1 MNADR
6 AQGLVAS
13 ESLLRETLDYLMRL
27 PVNPMTA
34 QLARKIRTHLE
45 DPAQAREVRDAALV
59 INAAE
64 QNRDLRSGVAW
75 YTAAGLP
82 ALEVVVGAGCSV
94 ATISSPAARLYG
106 GASAGKQFSKKLI
119 DSLIA
124 GQRVALGPHEPATA
138 PTIRP

>member
-1 MNADR
+1 MNADH
-6 AQGLVAS
+6 AAGLVAS
-13 ESLLRETLDYLMRL
+13 ERLLLETLDYLMRL

-75 YTAAGLP
+75 YTQRACRRSRSWSWSGLD
-82 ALEVVVGAGCSV
+82 ALSQRFPRRQLDSMAEHPQA
-94 ATISSPAARLYG
+94 SSARR
-106 GASAGKQFSKKLI
+106 SS
-119 DSLIA
+119 ST
-124 GQRVALGPHEPATA
+124 R
-138 PTIRP
+138 